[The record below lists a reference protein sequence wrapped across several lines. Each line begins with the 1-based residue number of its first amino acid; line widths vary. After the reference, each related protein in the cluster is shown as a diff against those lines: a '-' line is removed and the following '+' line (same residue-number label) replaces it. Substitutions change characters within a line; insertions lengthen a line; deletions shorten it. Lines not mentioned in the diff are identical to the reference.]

1 MKINVKNLY
10 LDIGALRFN
19 DSSVLR
25 MDCRKHMFNCV
36 WNYSSCKLWNNCK
49 SDAVQPEEN
58 FLNSWAAVLSKF
70 SGKSCL

>member
-1 MKINVKNLY
+1 MKINMKNLY
-10 LDIGALRFN
+10 VDIGALRFN

-36 WNYSSCKLWNNCK
+36 WNYSSCKPRNNCK

-58 FLNSWAAVLSKF
+58 FLNSWAAVLPKF